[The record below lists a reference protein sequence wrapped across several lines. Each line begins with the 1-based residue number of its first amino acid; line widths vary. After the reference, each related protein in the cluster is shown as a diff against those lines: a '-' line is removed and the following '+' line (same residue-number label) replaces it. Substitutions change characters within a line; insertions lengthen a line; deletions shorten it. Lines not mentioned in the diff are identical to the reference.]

1 MPCNSRNLVSP
12 SSRWLGLLTIA
23 VSSATLLTSCATIP
37 AAAPQLSAELTGR
50 IQETRLAHLQVV
62 RMYTDERRKEVDRF
76 IEDEWVPTFA
86 KQLFQ
91 QPAISAAWD
100 DVVRS
105 NDPVRRLEFIT
116 ALGPRLQTQIN
127 AKRIELMQPLDEVER
142 LITRHLDDHYNQ
154 MLAMNAT
161 LTGLLEAGAEATAIQ
176 QNISR
181 RLDSENRLPDFLNTA
196 DRVVQRLLDTST
208 SVQDRKAQIDSL
220 LGTLR
225 QRPERTSPR

>member
-1 MPCNSRNLVSP
+1 MPRNSGDLVADCRNWRSVRTIP
-12 SSRWLGLLTIA
+12 LLS
-23 VSSATLLTSCATIP
+23 VTLLISCATIP

-50 IQETRLAHLQVV
+50 IQETRLAHLQAV

-76 IEDEWVPTFA
+76 IENEWVPTFA
-86 KQLFQ
+86 KELFQ

-161 LTGLLEAGAEATAIQ
+161 LTGMLEAGAEASAIQ

-181 RLDSENRLPDFLNTA
+181 RLDAENRLPDFLNTA

-208 SVQDRKAQIDSL
+208 SVQQRNAQIDSL
-220 LGTLR
+220 LGTLQRSER
-225 QRPERTSPR
+225 QSPR